1 MIVYYIVQY
10 IEEVYIATEEDP
22 QMQDVILQNTAKKVP
37 AKRPANKPQGNS
49 DNKDDSEG
57 C

>member
-22 QMQDVILQNTAKKVP
+22 LMQDVILQNTVKKV
-37 AKRPANKPQGNS
+37 PANKPQGNS